1 MISMC
6 VLMNHRMTESQ
17 IEDAVNAL
25 KVEKFIF
32 PPENLQ
38 KIWEQIPADN
48 EDILDIVEPVLQWL
62 LDNSNEGDYIFVQG
76 DFGATLL
83 VVSWAFKHDRIPVYS
98 TTQRKYE
105 STINEKGEVVNVHT
119 FKHVR
124 FRRYRMIQ

>member
-17 IEDAVNAL
+17 NNDAVNAL

-62 LDNSNEGDYIFVQG
+62 WDNSNEGDYIFVQG

>member
-1 MISMC
+1 
-6 VLMNHRMTESQ
+6 MNHRMTESQ

>member
-1 MISMC
+1 
-6 VLMNHRMTESQ
+6 MTESQ